1 MSAQQQSHAPQNIAI
16 LGHLRSGR
24 ASSRAA
30 LAKVTGLSAST
41 VAARVDDLLQHGH
54 IVETGQGMS
63 AGGRRPRNLEIRGAA
78 GTVGCVDLGVDRAS
92 FGLVDFA
99 GALIAERHV
108 ELDIAAGPD
117 EVLASAVEQLTDMA
131 EAAGLGATRL
141 RGISVGVPGPVS
153 TTTSRVVSPS
163 RMPGWN
169 GVSVADVVGRHLPV
183 PVIVNNDANLMAV
196 GELLTGHDAHEFEN
210 QIFVKVGSGIGCG
223 IVSGGQLY
231 RGSNGWAGDISH
243 VSVPGAT
250 AVPCSC
256 GRIGCLDALASG
268 NALVGEMQAAGH
280 DVPSTEAMISLAR
293 DSHPLATRLLRA
305 SGVMTGGVLASIV
318 NFFNPDRIVLGGVL
332 ADSDVFVAGVRS
344 TLYADCLPMATEQ
357 LTVEVCRHQGTS
369 GLLGAGR
376 MILDEIFSVDGLTL
390 GR

>member
-1 MSAQQQSHAPQNIAI
+1 MSAQQTSHAPQNIPI
-16 LGHLRSGR
+16 LEHLRSGR
-24 ASSRAA
+24 ATSRAS

-41 VAARVDDLLQHGH
+41 VAARVDDLLMHGH
-54 IVETGQGMS
+54 IVEGGQGHS
-63 AGGRRPRNLEIRGAA
+63 AGGRRPRTLEIRGAA
-78 GTVGCVDLGVDRAS
+78 GTVGCIDLGVDRAS

-99 GALIAERHV
+99 GTLLAERHV
-108 ELDIAAGPD
+108 ELDIATGPD
-117 EVLASAVEQLTDMA
+117 DVLSSAIEHLTDMA
-131 EAAGLGATRL
+131 TAAGLGTTLL

-169 GVSVADVVGRHLPV
+169 GVSVAEVIGRHLRV

-210 QIFVKVGSGIGCG
+210 QVFVKVGSGIGCG

-250 AVPCSC
+250 DVPCSC
-256 GRIGCLDALASG
+256 GRTGCLDALASG

-280 DVPSTEAMISLAR
+280 EVPSTEAMIALAR
-293 DSHPLATRLLRA
+293 DSHPLATRLLRG

-332 ADSDVFVAGVRS
+332 ADSDVFVAGVRA

-357 LTVEVCRHQGTS
+357 LTVDVCKHQGTS

-376 MILDEIFSVDGLTL
+376 MILDEIFSVDGLAL
-390 GR
+390 SR